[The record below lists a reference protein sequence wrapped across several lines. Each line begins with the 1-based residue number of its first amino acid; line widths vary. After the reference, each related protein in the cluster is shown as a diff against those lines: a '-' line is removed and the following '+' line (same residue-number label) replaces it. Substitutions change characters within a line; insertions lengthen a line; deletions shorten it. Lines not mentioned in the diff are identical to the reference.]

1 MTRRQWMWLWIWLLL
16 FFMIFCIWNKL
27 QTMDNTQHLRTTSTV
42 TKPMKK
48 ENKVQQ
54 IPIIDVIPP
63 RDMNIKII
71 KQDDSIKISGIFSS
85 QRELDSLKGSYKKIS
100 KNVKEGTIIIDEN
113 VKNNNLLV
121 FIPTLTDEFS
131 KFKNGYIE
139 YNDKV
144 FTIDGVV
151 ESDEVKNNLD
161 KKLTQAKNFSI
172 NNNTIVE
179 KPLVSEKDIVQ
190 ESLIKKI
197 VDKKPTVK
205 KPSKSDV
212 QKELDKLLKG
222 KKVEFIYA
230 RTILTPK
237 SKKIVNKIQILLKK
251 YTDVNVE
258 IGGHTDSDGTKQNNK
273 KLSQKRA
280 DAIKKYLVSKEIDT
294 RRLKAIGYG
303 EDKPLVKNDSAAKKQ
318 INRRVEF
325 KVMGE

>member
-27 QTMDNTQHLRTTSTV
+27 QAMDNTQHLRTTSTA

-63 RDMNIKII
+63 RDMSIKII

-85 QRELDSLKGSYKKIS
+85 QRELDNLKGSYKKTS
-100 KNVKEGTIIIDEN
+100 KNIKEGTIIIDKN
-113 VKNNNLLV
+113 VKNSNLLV

-161 KKLTQAKNFSI
+161 KKLTQAKNFST
-172 NNNTIVE
+172 NNNTVVE
-179 KPLVSEKDIVQ
+179 KPLVSEKVAIQ

-197 VDKKPTVK
+197 IDK
-205 KPSKSDV
+205 KPSKLDI

-237 SKKIVNKIQILLKK
+237 SKKIVNKIQIVLKK

-280 DAIKKYLVSKEIDT
+280 DAIKKYLVSKEIDAK
-294 RRLKAIGYG
+294 RLKAIGYG

-325 KVMGE
+325 KVIGE